1 MSYSSIFVN
10 MHIFLGYIREN
21 SYLCTQ
27 YLFNIMPHIK
37 TKTQRWMTLLCLLL
51 TVCGAMS
58 KNTQNNYKALH
69 QLSSE
74 ALMEKGRN
82 SFSKQGAAEALACF
96 TIVSERKA
104 DSREESE
111 MRIRAL
117 NNCACVYKFFYFDYT
132 RAYDYFIQ
140 AYDLCEQIGFD
151 DFLPVVMLNLG
162 DLLNDYS
169 LTYNS
174 EPLAQQ
180 AHELFDKCIDKAYK
194 SSNWE
199 LLTNSFFNLANQN
212 YQLNLKKYHS
222 ILFSKKIPNDTPELA
237 FVRLQYQGLRHVQH
251 HQYDKARQCFEQQL
265 QNINA
270 RWIPERDSLAAYMS
284 IAKTYEL
291 ENNHALA
298 IKYLSIALQIAY
310 DKDLNDLS
318 PAICRQLSE
327 QYRLTGNNE
336 LATNYHQRYTEMME
350 QAHAIQLSHIGELNY
365 INQLKKEEKRTQEL
379 EQRQYWQQLVLL
391 AAAVTLLVVLLS
403 AVLLW
408 LKNRELK
415 ERNRSLY
422 EKNRQVMRIEADEQ
436 NLRKAYS
443 KSNLNDEQRES
454 LIVRIEEALN
464 DANIICQQDFTLN
477 KLAKHINSNTTYTS
491 QVINEKYGMT
501 FSNLLGSHR
510 VRVACQWMDDPERY
524 GNITIEAIASGTGF
538 KSRTSFVNAFKRE
551 TGLKP
556 SEYLRMAKT
565 PQDS

>member
-1 MSYSSIFVN
+1 ML
-10 MHIFLGYIREN
+10 HIR
-21 SYLCTQ
+21 
-27 YLFNIMPHIK
+27 IK
-37 TKTQRWMTLLCLLL
+37 IERWTATLCLLL
-51 TVCGAMS
+51 TVCSAMG
-58 KNTQNNYKALH
+58 KNAQDNFKELH
-69 QLSSE
+69 QLSS
-74 ALMEKGRN
+74 ATLMEKGRN
-82 SFSKQGAAEALACF
+82 SFSQQGAAEALACF

-104 DSREESE
+104 ENREEEE

-140 AYDLCEQIGFD
+140 AYDLCEQIGLD
-151 DFLPVVMLNLG
+151 DFQSVVMLNLG

-180 AHELFDKCIDKAYK
+180 AHELFDKCINKAYETG
-194 SSNWE
+194 NWE
-199 LLTNSFFNLANQN
+199 LLTTSFFNLANQN
-212 YQLNLKKYHS
+212 YQLDLKKYHNM
-222 ILFSKKIPNDTPELA
+222 LFSKKIPSDTPDLTY
-237 FVRLQYQGLRHVQH
+237 VRLQYQGIQHVQQ
-251 HQYDKARQCFEQQL
+251 HQDAKARQCFERQL
-265 QNINA
+265 QNISA
-270 RWIPERDSLAAYMS
+270 RWSPERDSLASYMS
-284 IAKTYEL
+284 IATTYEL
-291 ENNHALA
+291 ENDHSHA
-298 IKYLSIALQIAY
+298 IEYLSMALQMTY
-310 DKDLNDLS
+310 DKELSDLS
-318 PAICRQLSE
+318 AVICRQLSE

-336 LATNYHQRYTEMME
+336 QAANYHQRYMEMME
-350 QAHAIQLSHIGELNY
+350 QTHASQLSHIGELNY

-379 EQRQYWQQLVLL
+379 EQRQYWQQKVLL
-391 AAAVTLLVVLLS
+391 AAALTLLVVLIS
-403 AVLLW
+403 AILLW
-408 LKNRELK
+408 HKNRQLK

-464 DANIICQQDFTLN
+464 DADIICQQDFTLN
-477 KLAKHINSNTTYTS
+477 KLSKLINSNTTYTS

-501 FSNLLGSHR
+501 FSNLLGSYR
-510 VRVACQWMDDPERY
+510 VRVACQWMDDPERF

-556 SEYLRMAKT
+556 SEYLRMAKN
-565 PQDS
+565 PQDA

>member
-1 MSYSSIFVN
+1 MLHN
-10 MHIFLGYIREN
+10 
-21 SYLCTQ
+21 
-27 YLFNIMPHIK
+27 NINIE
-37 TKTQRWMTLLCLLL
+37 RWIVSLSLLL
-51 TVCGAMS
+51 TVCSTMG
-58 KNTQNNYKALH
+58 KNPQDNYEALH
-69 QLSSE
+69 QLSSA

-82 SFSKQGAAEALACF
+82 SFSQKGAAEALACF

-104 DSREESE
+104 SSREEEE
-111 MRIRAL
+111 MRVRAL

-140 AYDLCEQIGFD
+140 AYDLCEQNGLD
-151 DFLPVVMLNLG
+151 DFLSVVMLNLG

-169 LTYNS
+169 LAYNS

-194 SSNWE
+194 SGNWE
-199 LLTNSFFNLANQN
+199 LLTTSFFNLANQN
-212 YQLNLKKYHS
+212 YQLDLKKYHGM
-222 ILFSKKIPNDTPELA
+222 LFSKKIPNDTPDLA
-237 FVRLQYQGLRHVQH
+237 FVRLQYQGIQHVQQQ
-251 HQYDKARQCFEQQL
+251 QYAKARQCFERQL
-265 QNINA
+265 QHISA
-270 RWIPERDSLAAYMS
+270 RWAPERDSLAAYMS
-284 IAKTYEL
+284 IATTYEL
-291 ENNHALA
+291 ENDHSHA
-298 IKYLSIALQIAY
+298 IEYLTMALQMTY
-310 DKDLNDLS
+310 DKDLSDLS
-318 PAICRQLSE
+318 AVICRQLSE
-327 QYRLTGNNE
+327 QHRLMGNDNQ
-336 LATNYHQRYTEMME
+336 AIDYHQRYMEMME
-350 QAHAIQLSHIGELNY
+350 MTHANQLSHIGELNY

-379 EQRQYWQQLVLL
+379 EQRQYWQQMILL
-391 AAAVTLLVVLLS
+391 AVAFALLVVLIS

-408 LKNRELK
+408 QKNRQLK

-454 LIVRIEEALN
+454 LIVLIEEVLN
-464 DANIICQQDFTLN
+464 DADTICQQDFTLN
-477 KLAKHINSNTTYTS
+477 KLAKLINSNTTYTS

-510 VRVACQWMDDPERY
+510 IRVACQWMDDPERY

-565 PQDS
+565 PQNS

>member
-1 MSYSSIFVN
+1 MLHY
-10 MHIFLGYIREN
+10 R
-21 SYLCTQ
+21 
-27 YLFNIMPHIK
+27 IK
-37 TKTQRWMTLLCLLL
+37 IGRWMASLCLLL
-51 TVCGAMS
+51 TVCSAMA
-58 KNTQNNYKALH
+58 KNTQDNYKALH

-82 SFSKQGAAEALACF
+82 SFSQQGAAEALACF

-104 DSREESE
+104 ENREEAE
-111 MRIRAL
+111 MRVRAL

-140 AYDLCEQIGFD
+140 AYDLCEQIGLD

-180 AHELFDKCIDKAYK
+180 AHELFDKCIDKAYE

-199 LLTNSFFNLANQN
+199 LLTTSFFNLANQN
-212 YQLNLKKYHS
+212 YELNLKKYHS
-222 ILFSKKIPNDTPELA
+222 ILFSKKIPNDTPDLA
-237 FVRLQYQGLRHVQH
+237 YVRLQYQGIHHVQQ
-251 HQYDKARQCFEQQL
+251 HQYAKARLCFERQL
-265 QNINA
+265 QNISA
-270 RWIPERDSLAAYMS
+270 RWAPERDSLASYMS
-284 IAKTYEL
+284 IATTYEL
-291 ENNHALA
+291 ENDHPHA
-298 IKYLSIALQIAY
+298 IEYLSMALQMTY
-310 DKDLNDLS
+310 DKELSDLS
-318 PAICRQLSE
+318 AVICRQLSE
-327 QYRLTGNNE
+327 QHRLMGNHEQANS
-336 LATNYHQRYTEMME
+336 YHQRYMELME
-350 QAHAIQLSHIGELNY
+350 QTHASQLSHIGELNY
-365 INQLKKEEKRTQEL
+365 INQLKKEEKHTQEL
-379 EQRQYWQQLVLL
+379 EQRQQWQQMILL
-391 AAAVTLLVVLLS
+391 AVAFALLVVLVS
-403 AVLLW
+403 ALLLW
-408 LKNRELK
+408 QKNRQLK

-422 EKNRQVMRIEADEQ
+422 EKNRQVMRIKVDEQ

-454 LIVRIEEALN
+454 LIVLIEEVLN
-464 DANIICQQDFTLN
+464 DADTICQQDFTLN
-477 KLAKHINSNTTYTS
+477 KLAKLINSNTTYTS

-501 FSNLLGSHR
+501 FSNLLGSYR

-565 PQDS
+565 PQNS